1 MSGSN
6 LRLAHPIPLRDQQW
20 DHDVEPVVS
29 VLIPTFNQEQFI
41 ADALEGVLMQR
52 TTFRVEIIVHDDA
65 STDQTLSIIKQ
76 YAEPNPNLFRVIA
89 QSENQHSRGGRAL
102 LIINALARGKYVAIC
117 EGDDFWI
124 APDKLEC
131 QVRTLD
137 ERPDASGSIHR
148 ADGLFQETGETIK
161 GLFGPTELKPEYGI
175 DDLLVGDNFV
185 PTASIVLRRTKDGT
199 MPSWIGEIPHGDI
212 CILSKAALAGPLLYL
227 DRSMSVYRK
236 HAGGIH
242 SREGTAQQALNC
254 IMTLGAL
261 GRHLDVMSSESYRT
275 GLSYRIHQLRAE
287 ISRYENRI
295 ADLEAEVA
303 SQREGIAQILGS
315 RTFRIGMFFQ
325 RIVGRNPSK
334 VK

>member
-1 MSGSN
+1 MSRN
-6 LRLAHPIPLRDQQW
+6 DVRLTRPIPLRDQQW

-29 VLIPTFNQEQFI
+29 VLIPTFNQERFI

-65 STDQTLSIIKQ
+65 STDQTLSVIKE
-76 YAEPNPNLFRVIA
+76 YAEPNPDLFRVIA

-102 LIINALARGKYVAIC
+102 LIINAVARGKYVAIC

-124 APDKLEC
+124 APDKLES
-131 QVRTLD
+131 QVRALD

-175 DDLLVGDNFV
+175 DDLLIGDNFV
-185 PTASIVLRRTKDGT
+185 PTASIVLRRTKEGT
-199 MPSWIGEIPHGDI
+199 MPPWIGEVPHGDI
-212 CILSKAALAGPLLYL
+212 CILSQAALAGPLLYV

-242 SREGTAQQALNC
+242 SREGTAQQALNA
-254 IMTLGAL
+254 ISTLVAIGA
-261 GRHLDVMSSESYRT
+261 RMDVTATLSYRT
-275 GLSYRIHQLRAE
+275 GIAYRVRQVRTE

-295 ADLEAEVA
+295 AVLEKDVA
-303 SQREGIAQILGS
+303 SQKETIRNIMGS
-315 RTFRIGMFFQ
+315 RTFRIGIFL
-325 RIVGRNPSK
+325 GRMLGRDSSK
-334 VK
+334 SK